1 MVVAEKRHHIR
12 FFPQGKGGDQ
22 NGNPLP
28 GVVVDHDVTHPFEND
43 IYLCSHRAIQGTAR
57 PTHYHMLMDEANVPV
72 DEFQKMLY
80 EQCYQYIRSTTPVS
94 LHPAVYYA
102 HLASNRA
109 RAHENISETE
119 RKQRDDAG
127 PTESTSD
134 RPKEEAKPLIA
145 MDNVDNIRYGMWFV

>member
-1 MVVAEKRHHIR
+1 MVAEKRHHIR
-12 FFPQGKGGDQ
+12 FFPQGKGGDN

-57 PTHYHMLMDEANVPV
+57 PTHYTMLMDEANVPV
-72 DEFQKMLY
+72 DEFQKILY

-109 RAHENISETE
+109 RSHENISESE
-119 RKQRDDAG
+119 RQLRDHAD
-127 PTESTSD
+127 PSKSTSE
-134 RPKEEAKPLIA
+134 RPKEDAKPLIP
-145 MDNVDNIRYGMWFV
+145 MDDVDKISYGMWFV